1 MRISNTYTQPD
12 ENLLVKIDK
21 NNLDILL
28 TKSKNNFFNYLY
40 HHSDYIFYKSVR
52 VKHFGLFCTKSS
64 EKMTKEEAFSM
75 YREVGFKNV
84 LNLLEQSSLKE
95 LFRNYNILLKI
106 DVRDEV
112 YVLLKDLKLLLD
124 MSEITLEEIKINRY
138 QNKVNESK

>member
-1 MRISNTYTQPD
+1 MRISNTYKYPD

-21 NNLDILL
+21 NNLDLLL

-52 VKHFGLFCTKSS
+52 TKHFGLFYTKSS

-75 YREVGFKNV
+75 YQEIGFKNI
-84 LNLLEQSSLKE
+84 LNLLEQCSLKN

-112 YVLLKDLKLLLD
+112 YILLKDLKLLLD
-124 MSEITLEEIKINRY
+124 MSEVTLDEIKINRC
-138 QNKVNESK
+138 QTKS